1 MTNADIRSPREP
13 CGISH
18 ELTCAPRT
26 RAKALSP
33 APENA
38 ALPAGQ
44 ASERR
49 RRERRHFEGAVT
61 PRDQH
66 LPRRRTW
73 GHRGKSRKQRPRETR
88 PGGARPGASSPWS
101 SEGAFPAS
109 SGLAGVLRQERGD
122 PSGTGLSARSGAL
135 RRRPGP
141 RASTPRGCVNP
152 TQFAGD
158 GGAEVSRNPPW
169 GAHPRGDLGAGLSD
183 SHHSETLGRFSGWA
197 EVWDKQNPVW
207 LFKENGGK
215 THTTEPSVSD
225 RQCAARPRTPSRRR
239 ALSSRQAAG
248 SARRGRR
255 RVLPKSPGPSY
266 CLYSVT
272 LPATHAWGRWPPRG
286 AGCRSARCPRG
297 LSSLPQASAPVLSKA
312 DRHSVVCTFCVW
324 SPVPRQGTPGQ
335 LPPLAA
341 MNTDAR
347 TSEARLS
354 IARGVCPEAQRLG
367 PAETLSS
374 PQAPRRCVPRRPCQA
389 HSHRQPTHAPTKV
402 ALWVYVIIQTV

>member
-26 RAKALSP
+26 RAEALSP

-38 ALPAGQ
+38 SLPAGQ

-61 PRDQH
+61 PRDQR

-73 GHRGKSRKQRPRETR
+73 GHRGESRKQRPRETR

-109 SGLAGVLRQERGD
+109 SGLAGVPRQERGD
-122 PSGTGLSARSGAL
+122 PSGTRLSARNGAL

-169 GAHPRGDLGAGLSD
+169 GAHPRGDLGAGLTVTTRKHWAVSLD
-183 SHHSETLGRFSGWA
+183 GQRSEINKIQYGFL
-197 EVWDKQNPVW
+197 K
-207 LFKENGGK
+207 K
-215 THTTEPSVSD
+215 TVVKLTRQSRVSATGSVQ
-225 RQCAARPRTPSRRR
+225 RGLRP
-239 ALSSRQAAG
+239 
-248 SARRGRR
+248 
-255 RVLPKSPGPSY
+255 
-266 CLYSVT
+266 
-272 LPATHAWGRWPPRG
+272 LPAVAPSPLDR
-286 AGCRSARCPRG
+286 
-297 LSSLPQASAPVLSKA
+297 LQAL
-312 DRHSVVCTFCVW
+312 
-324 SPVPRQGTPGQ
+324 
-335 LPPLAA
+335 
-341 MNTDAR
+341 
-347 TSEARLS
+347 
-354 IARGVCPEAQRLG
+354 
-367 PAETLSS
+367 PAEGAAVFS
-374 PQAPRRCVPRRPCQA
+374 PSPRAP
-389 HSHRQPTHAPTKV
+389 PTAST
-402 ALWVYVIIQTV
+402 A

>member
-1 MTNADIRSPREP
+1 M
-13 CGISH
+13 
-18 ELTCAPRT
+18 
-26 RAKALSP
+26 
-33 APENA
+33 
-38 ALPAGQ
+38 
-44 ASERR
+44 
-49 RRERRHFEGAVT
+49 
-61 PRDQH
+61 
-66 LPRRRTW
+66 
-73 GHRGKSRKQRPRETR
+73 
-88 PGGARPGASSPWS
+88 
-101 SEGAFPAS
+101 
-109 SGLAGVLRQERGD
+109 
-122 PSGTGLSARSGAL
+122 
-135 RRRPGP
+135 
-141 RASTPRGCVNP
+141 NP
-152 TQFAGD
+152 TQITGD
-158 GGAEVSRNPPW
+158 RGAEVPRNPPW

-215 THTTEPSVSD
+215 THTTESSVSD

-255 RVLPKSPGPSY
+255 RVLPKPPGPSY

-341 MNTDAR
+341 MNTD
-347 TSEARLS
+347 
-354 IARGVCPEAQRLG
+354 V
-367 PAETLSS
+367 
-374 PQAPRRCVPRRPCQA
+374 
-389 HSHRQPTHAPTKV
+389 
-402 ALWVYVIIQTV
+402 